1 MFKLVTASVFLIVLA
16 ALQTSAFASTLNCK
30 FKDTTVTGIK
40 SLEIK
45 EESLLI
51 NSELEIPLEKSRVK
65 CGSFGRQTRFD
76 GNALGFQIVLKSCS
90 TEAQL
95 EGHIIDEINE
105 VAAEVFCDKK
115 K

>member
-30 FKDTTVTGIK
+30 FKDMTVTGIK
-40 SLEIK
+40 SLELK
-45 EESLLI
+45 AESMII
-51 NSELEIPLEKSRVK
+51 NSDMEIPLEKSRVK
-65 CGSFGRQTRFD
+65 CGSFGRQTRLD
-76 GNALGFQIVLKSCS
+76 GNALGFQIVLKSCTS
-90 TEAQL
+90 EAQL

-105 VAAEVFCDKK
+105 VAAEVLCDKK